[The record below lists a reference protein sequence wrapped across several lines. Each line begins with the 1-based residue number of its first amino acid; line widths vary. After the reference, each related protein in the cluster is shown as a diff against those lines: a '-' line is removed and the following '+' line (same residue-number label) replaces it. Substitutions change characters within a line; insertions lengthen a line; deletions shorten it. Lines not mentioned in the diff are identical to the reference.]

1 MRRYA
6 NWASSKRPATSFPI
20 ANFPF
25 LYDFGVRKV
34 IKGMNTVKA
43 ENAAGLNANK
53 TATADLEQV
62 RNAANTNEAFEVTWA
77 WGWSC
82 PEDARRIV
90 LAKNLL
96 DAVLYVLHNIEADP
110 ESDESNSITAR
121 MIQSADVEITYA
133 GIKNA
138 DDVVDARNW

>member
-1 MRRYA
+1 
-6 NWASSKRPATSFPI
+6 
-20 ANFPF
+20 
-25 LYDFGVRKV
+25 
-34 IKGMNTVKA
+34 MNNEKA
-43 ENAAGLNANK
+43 ETAADLNAEK
-53 TATADLEQV
+53 TTTADLGQV
-62 RNAANTNEAFEVTWA
+62 RNAANTNEAFEVTWS

-121 MIQSADVEITYA
+121 MIQSADVEKTYA

-138 DDVVDARNW
+138 DSVVDARNW

>member
-1 MRRYA
+1 
-6 NWASSKRPATSFPI
+6 
-20 ANFPF
+20 
-25 LYDFGVRKV
+25 
-34 IKGMNTVKA
+34 MNNVKA
-43 ENAAGLNANK
+43 ETAAGSNAEK
-53 TATADLEQV
+53 TTRADLEQV
-62 RNAANTNEAFEVTWA
+62 RNAANTNEAFEVTWS

-82 PEDARRIV
+82 PEDTRRIV

-96 DAVLYVLHNIEADP
+96 DAVLYVLHDIEADP

-121 MIQSADVEITYA
+121 MIQSADVEKTYA